1 MPDKLDKLFIS
12 LAEVA
17 KLAAAGDIEQAE
29 VIFSQLDNELK
40 LLFSSG
46 NYQHYTKTEIEYFAS
61 AMQQVLSGLIQK
73 QKEIKNEVAAFS
85 QLGSNKVSRRYL
97 AK

>member
-1 MPDKLDKLFIS
+1 MPDKLDQLFA
-12 LAEVA
+12 LLTEVA
-17 KLAAAGDIEQAE
+17 KLAASGDIEQAE
-29 VIFSQLDNELK
+29 QTFLQLDIELQ
-40 LLFSSG
+40 LLFTTG
-46 NYQHYTKTEIEYFAS
+46 NYQHYTKAEIEYFAS
-61 AMQQVLSGLIQK
+61 AMQQVLFGLIQK